1 MTPSAAKALSAARAI
16 FASRYSG
23 AAFAFAAGSIVRG
36 DGTRHSDLD
45 LVVIYDRVDAGSR
58 ESFMFEGLPVEA
70 FVHDLQTLAWF
81 VDADI
86 KRGCPT
92 LAHLIAEGVIV
103 GNALVLAQLLQ
114 REMADRL
121 AEGPSPLDPD
131 KLRWLRYDITDA
143 VDDLLGERSQT
154 EIIAIGCAL
163 YPLLVEIALRGRG
176 RWLGFGK
183 WAPRLIKAVDAEL
196 ADAFDQA
203 FGALFTAGDL
213 QPVIDLA
220 ERELRPHGGR
230 LFDGDR
236 QAAPSTWRVCRHVD

>member
-1 MTPSAAKALSAARAI
+1 MAPSAAEALSAARAI
-16 FASRYSG
+16 VRSRYSG
-23 AAFAFAAGSIVRG
+23 ATYAFAAGSIMRG

-45 LVVIYDRVDAGSR
+45 LVVVYDRVDAGSR

-70 FVHDLQTLAWF
+70 FVHDLETLAWF

-103 GNALVLAQLLQ
+103 GDAVVAAQLLQ

-121 AEGPSPLDPD
+121 AKGPSPLDPD

-143 VDDLLGERSQT
+143 IDDLLGERSQR
-154 EIIAIGCAL
+154 EIIAIGCVL
-163 YPLLVEIALRGRG
+163 HPLLVEIALRGRG

-196 ADAFDQA
+196 AVAFDQA
-203 FGALFTAGDL
+203 FEALFTEGKPQA
-213 QPVIDLA
+213 VIDLA

-236 QAAPSTWRVCRHVD
+236 QAAPSTWRISPHAV